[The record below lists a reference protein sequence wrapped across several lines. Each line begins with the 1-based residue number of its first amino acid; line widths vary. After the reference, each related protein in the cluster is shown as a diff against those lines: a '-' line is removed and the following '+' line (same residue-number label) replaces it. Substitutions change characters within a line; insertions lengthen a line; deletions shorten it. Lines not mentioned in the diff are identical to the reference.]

1 MPKGSTV
8 SFARDAHMFPCVTLL
23 RAMQTLCQ
31 ANGIFRSLGAHFVPC
46 VTLLRA
52 MQHFV
57 PCVTISNGIFRSL
70 GAHFV
75 PCVTLLRDMQTLCQA
90 ATLTVAMVRWRGAV
104 ARRWCS
110 GAGHPT
116 AARQRHARWRG

>member
-1 MPKGSTV
+1 MPKRINGI

-46 VTLLRA
+46 VTLLR
-52 MQHFV
+52 
-57 PCVTISNGIFRSL
+57 
-70 GAHFV
+70 
-75 PCVTLLRDMQTLCQA
+75 DMQTLCQA
-90 ATLTVAMVRWRGAV
+90 ATLTVAMARWRGAV